1 MDTSLRGATATRQ
14 SRAARVTLDCSH
26 GEVVCQDKMYLFVR
40 LQPPLRPDR
49 RSCRMARADR
59 VKADPLG
66 SPRSGLALTRS
77 STPSGLGGLGGSG
90 GLTPFR
96 QRSQVRAGL
105 AIWFASQ
112 IKLTFGR
119 RARRTAP
126 IFRLRRAGSRG
137 RGHSSLRLFEGHAI
151 HRFVHPDRPRLI
163 GPRRIGCRCE

>member
-1 MDTSLRGATATRQ
+1 MTGSATKQ
-14 SRAARVTLDCSH
+14 SRVVRVALDCSH

-90 GLTPFR
+90 GLTPFL
-96 QRSQVRAGL
+96 QRSQVRARFSIL
-105 AIWFASQ
+105 VSVQ
-112 IKLTFGR
+112 INIKFGR
-119 RARRTAP
+119 RARGNAP
-126 IFRLRRAGSRG
+126 ILR
-137 RGHSSLRLFEGHAI
+137 
-151 HRFVHPDRPRLI
+151 
-163 GPRRIGCRCE
+163 